1 MRRILLNNLLFT
13 ALIYLSSG
21 CSFTNESSQQDFD
34 SLVVNSFS
42 RYNQNALSQYDSCFV
57 VNSIKRELSQM
68 GGGLLHRLYGL
79 EILSYTVPY
88 TNFSF
93 AMVRPTDETDWMF
106 FGAFEYYIL
115 SHSNQADSA
124 KLIAIEND
132 NLNVLVNKLFTPGS
146 VLSDTFSLKIFLHE
160 LYYENHN
167 GLYRPIFDEDVRIPN
182 LTEYLTKEQIGLLGE
197 GDDLIVFKDDF
208 WGLAIFKRAVTDNKI
223 VIKQF
228 VFPFGKYKFLSGLDV
243 PPPFRD
249 CDHLD

>member
-1 MRRILLNNLLFT
+1 MKRIALDSLLLIT
-13 ALIYLSSG
+13 LIYLSSG
-21 CSFTNESSQQDFD
+21 CSLTNESSQQDFD
-34 SLVVNSFS
+34 RLVVNSFS

-68 GGGLLHRLYGL
+68 GGGLLRRLYGV
-79 EILSYTVPY
+79 EILSYTVPS

-93 AMVRPTDETDWMF
+93 AMVRQTDETDWMF
-106 FGAFEYYIL
+106 FGEFEYYIL

-124 KLIAIEND
+124 KLIAVENE
-132 NLNVLVNKLFTPGS
+132 NLNAVVNKLFTQRS
-146 VLSDTFSLKIFLHE
+146 VSSDTFSLKIFLHE
-160 LYYENHN
+160 LYYENHK
-167 GLYRPIFDEDVRIPN
+167 GLYRPIFDEDVRIWN
-182 LTEYLTKEQIGLLGE
+182 LREYLTKEQIDLLGE
-197 GDDLIVFKDDF
+197 GDDLIIFKDNF
-208 WGLAIFKRAVTDNKI
+208 LGLVIFKWAIVDNKI